1 MKRMLLSAGHSGA
14 GKTSITMGII
24 GALIR
29 RNMTV
34 ASAKIGPDYIDPM
47 YHRALGAY
55 GVNLDHHLMDDDYI
69 LHLMARLETRD
80 VVVMEGAMGYYDG
93 MATTTK
99 CSAAEMANFTKTPTI
114 FIASGRGKG
123 ASLGA
128 ELEGFLNYGENTIAG
143 VILNHTK
150 PAMAP
155 YYEKIIKEAT
165 GLPLFGCIPDLDRD
179 LPERHLGLHRPEEI
193 ENFRAFAENWADI
206 VEDYV
211 DLDGLLAACEM
222 ESVGSEISISPTRKK
237 IPVAIAKDEAFF
249 FYYEDVLDDLSER
262 GVEWI
267 PFSPLADSL
276 PKGICGVYLGGGY
289 PELHKEALAKNTVLA
304 RDLKTF
310 AEKDG
315 VIVAEGGGFMSLLE
329 KIDGAA
335 AFGIFPGEAKM
346 TDRLQHFGYQVIT
359 AEEDGLLL
367 KAGRSASV
375 HEFHYSAADEEGDDL
390 LIQKPSGRGKRRT
403 AYHGKNVYAGYPQL
417 HLSGNEILRENF
429 LEALKEATPWQG

>member
-29 RNMTV
+29 RGMTV

-55 GVNLDHHLMDDDYI
+55 GVNLDHHLMDDEYI
-69 LHLMARLETRD
+69 LHLMARLETSD
-80 VVVMEGAMGYYDG
+80 VIVMEGAMGYYDG

-128 ELEGFLNYGENTIAG
+128 ELQGFLNYGENTIAG
-143 VILNHTK
+143 VILNQTK
-150 PAMAP
+150 PAMAS

-193 ENFRAFAENWADI
+193 KNFRAFAENWADI
-206 VEDYV
+206 VENYV
-211 DLDGLLAACEM
+211 DLDKLLAACET
-222 ESVGSEISISPTRKK
+222 ESVGSEISISPIRKK

-249 FYYEDVLDDLSER
+249 FYYQDVLDDLSER

-267 PFSPLADSL
+267 PFSTLTDSL

-289 PELHKEALAKNTVLA
+289 PELHKEAIAKNTLLA
-304 RDLKTF
+304 RDLKSF
-310 AEKDG
+310 AKKGG
-315 VIVAEGGGFMSLLE
+315 VLIAEGGGFMSLLE
-329 KIDGAA
+329 RIDGID
-335 AFGIFPGEAKM
+335 AFGFFPGEAKM
-346 TDRLQHFGYQVIT
+346 TDRLRHFGYQVMM

-367 KAGRSASV
+367 KAGQSMPV
-375 HEFHYSAADEEGDDL
+375 HEFHYSGADMEGEDL

-403 AYHGKNVYAGYPQL
+403 AYHGKNSYAGYAQL
-417 HLSGNEILRENF
+417 HLSGNEKVRKNF

>member
-1 MKRMLLSAGHSGA
+1 MKRLLLSAGHSGA
-14 GKTSITMGII
+14 GKTTITMGII

-29 RNMTV
+29 RRMTV

-55 GVNLDHHLMDDDYI
+55 GVNLDRHLMDDDYI
-69 LHLMARLETRD
+69 FHLMARLEKKD
-80 VVVMEGAMGYYDG
+80 VIVMEGAMGYYDG
-93 MATTTK
+93 MSTTTA

-128 ELEGFLNYGENTIAG
+128 ELQGFLNYKENTMVG

-150 PAMAP
+150 PAMAS

-165 GLPLFGCIPDLDRD
+165 GLHLFGCIPDVDRD

-193 ENFRAFAENWADI
+193 KNFHAFVEDWADI
-206 VEDYV
+206 VENYV
-211 DLDGLLAACEM
+211 DLDKLLAACET
-222 ESVGSEISISPTRKK
+222 ESVGSEMAISPTREK

-249 FYYEDVLDDLSER
+249 FYYKDVLDDLAER

-267 PFSPLADSL
+267 PFSPLADPL

-289 PELHKEALAKNTVLA
+289 PELHKETLARNKSLT

-310 AEKDG
+310 VESGG
-315 VIVAEGGGFMSLLE
+315 VLMAEGGGFMSLLE
-329 KIDGAA
+329 KIGGSE
-335 AFGIFPGEAKM
+335 AFGLFPGEAKM
-346 TDRLQHFGYQVIT
+346 TDRLQHFGYQIMT
-359 AEEDGLLL
+359 AENDGLLL
-367 KAGRSASV
+367 KAGQSAPV
-375 HEFHYSAADEEGDDL
+375 HEFHYSAADEEGQDL

-403 AYHGKNVYAGYPQL
+403 AHHGKNVYAGYPQL
-417 HLSGNEILRENF
+417 HLSGDERLRENL

>member
-1 MKRMLLSAGHSGA
+1 MKRLLLSAGHSGA
-14 GKTSITMGII
+14 GKTTITMGII

-29 RNMTV
+29 RGMTV

-55 GVNLDHHLMDDDYI
+55 GVNLDRHLMDDDYI
-69 LHLMARLETRD
+69 LHLMARLEKKD
-80 VVVMEGAMGYYDG
+80 IIVMEGAMGYYDG
-93 MATTTK
+93 ISTTTA
-99 CSAAEMANFTKTPTI
+99 CSAVEMANFTKTPTI

-128 ELEGFLNYGENTIAG
+128 ELQGFLNYKENTMVG

-150 PAMAP
+150 PAMEP

-193 ENFRAFAENWADI
+193 KNFHAFAEDWADI
-206 VEDYV
+206 VENYV
-211 DLDGLLAACEM
+211 DLDKLLAACET
-222 ESVGSEISISPTRKK
+222 ESAGRATAVIPTQKK
-237 IPVAIAKDEAFF
+237 IPVALAKDEAFF
-249 FYYEDVLDDLSER
+249 FYYEDVLDDLAER

-267 PFSPLADSL
+267 PFSPLTEPL

-289 PELHKEALAKNTVLA
+289 PELHKEALAKNKILA
-304 RDLKTF
+304 RDLESF
-310 AEKDG
+310 VEGGG
-315 VIVAEGGGFMSLLE
+315 VLIAEGGGFMSLLE
-329 KIDGAA
+329 KIDGSE
-335 AFGIFPGEAKM
+335 AFGLFLGEAKM
-346 TDRLQHFGYQVIT
+346 TDRLQHFGYQMIN

-367 KAGRSASV
+367 KAGEAAPV
-375 HEFHYSAADEEGDDL
+375 HEFHYSAADEEGQAL
-390 LIQKPSGRGKRRT
+390 LIQKPDGRGKRRT
-403 AYHGKNVYAGYPQL
+403 AYCGKNFYAGYSQF
-417 HLSGNEILRENF
+417 HLSGNSKLRENF

>member
-29 RNMTV
+29 RGITV

-55 GVNLDHHLMDDDYI
+55 GVNLDRHLMDDDYI
-69 LHLMARLETRD
+69 LHLMAKLEKKD

-93 MATTTK
+93 MATTTA
-99 CSAAEMANFTKTPTI
+99 CSAAEMANVTKTPTI

-128 ELEGFLNYGENTIAG
+128 ELQGFLNYGENTISG

-150 PAMAP
+150 PAMAS

-193 ENFRAFAENWADI
+193 NNFRAFAENWADI

-211 DLDGLLAACEM
+211 DLDKLLTACETTF
-222 ESVGSEISISPTRKK
+222 VGREMAMNPLRKK
-237 IPVAIAKDEAFF
+237 IPVAIAQDEAFF
-249 FYYEDVLDDLSER
+249 FYYQDVLEDLSER
-262 GVEWI
+262 GVDWI

-276 PKGICGVYLGGGY
+276 PKGICGAYLGGGY
-289 PELHKEALAKNTVLA
+289 PELYKEALAKNKVLA
-304 RDLKTF
+304 RDLKSF
-310 AEKDG
+310 VGKGG
-315 VIVAEGGGFMSLLE
+315 VLIAEGGGFMSLLE
-329 KIDGAA
+329 KIDGVD
-335 AFGIFPGEAKM
+335 AFGLFPGEAKM
-346 TDRLQHFGYQVIT
+346 TDRLQHFGYQVMA
-359 AEEDGLLL
+359 AEEDGVFL
-367 KAGRSASV
+367 KAGQSASV
-375 HEFHYSAADEEGDDL
+375 HEFHYSGADNEGDDL
-390 LIQKPSGRGKRRT
+390 LIQKPRGRGKRRT

-417 HLSGNEILRENF
+417 HISGNEKLREN
-429 LEALKEATPWQG
+429 LLQRLKEATPWQG

>member
-1 MKRMLLSAGHSGA
+1 MKRLLLSAGHSGA
-14 GKTSITMGII
+14 GKTTITMGMI

-29 RNMTV
+29 RGMTV

-55 GVNLDHHLMDDDYI
+55 GVNLDRHLMDDDYI
-69 LHLMARLETRD
+69 LHLMARLEKKD
-80 VVVMEGAMGYYDG
+80 VIVMEGAMGYYDG
-93 MATTTK
+93 MSTTAA

-128 ELEGFLNYGENTIAG
+128 ELQGFLNYKENTMAG

-155 YYEKIIKEAT
+155 YYEKIIREAT
-165 GLPLFGCIPDLDRD
+165 GLPLFGCIPDVDWD

-193 ENFRAFAENWADI
+193 KNFRDFAKDWADI
-206 VEDYV
+206 VESYV
-211 DLDGLLAACEM
+211 DLDKILAACET
-222 ESVGSEISISPTRKK
+222 ESVSSEIAISPTREK

-249 FYYEDVLDDLSER
+249 FYYKDVLDDLAER

-267 PFSPLADSL
+267 PFSPLTDSL

-289 PELHKEALAKNTVLA
+289 PELHKEALGKNKALA
-304 RDLKTF
+304 GDLKSF
-310 AEKDG
+310 VESGG
-315 VIVAEGGGFMSLLE
+315 VLMAEGGGFMSLLE
-329 KIDGAA
+329 KIEGSET
-335 AFGIFPGEAKM
+335 FGLFPGEAKM
-346 TDRLQHFGYQVIT
+346 TDRLQHFGYQVIN

-367 KAGRSASV
+367 KAGQSAHV
-375 HEFHYSAADEEGDDL
+375 HEFHYSAADDEGDDL
-390 LIQKPSGRGKRRT
+390 LIQKPGGRGKRRT

-417 HLSGNEILRENF
+417 HLSGNEKLRENF

>member
-1 MKRMLLSAGHSGA
+1 MKRLLLSAGHSGA

-29 RNMTV
+29 RGITV

-55 GVNLDHHLMDDDYI
+55 GVNLDRHLMNDDYI
-69 LHLMARLETRD
+69 FHLMARLEKKD
-80 VVVMEGAMGYYDG
+80 VIVMEGAMGYYDG
-93 MATTTK
+93 MSTTTA

-128 ELEGFLNYGENTIAG
+128 ELQGFLNYKENTIAG

-150 PAMAP
+150 SAMAL

-165 GLPLFGCIPDLDRD
+165 GLPLFGCIPDLDQD

-193 ENFRAFAENWADI
+193 KNFRTFAENWAEV
-206 VEDYV
+206 VENYL
-211 DLDGLLAACEM
+211 DLDKLLAVCET
-222 ESVGSEISISPTRKK
+222 ESVSSEIAISPTREK

-249 FYYEDVLDDLSER
+249 FYYEDALADLAER

-267 PFSPLADSL
+267 PFSPLTDSL

-289 PELHKEALAKNTVLA
+289 PELRKEPLGKNKALAG
-304 RDLKTF
+304 DLKSF
-310 AEKDG
+310 VESGG
-315 VIVAEGGGFMSLLE
+315 VLIAEGGGFMSLLE
-329 KIDGAA
+329 KIDGSE
-335 AFGIFPGEAKM
+335 AFGLFPGEAKM
-346 TDRLQHFGYQVIT
+346 TDRLQHFGYQMIN

-367 KAGRSASV
+367 KAGEAAPV
-375 HEFHYSAADEEGDDL
+375 HEFHYSAADEEGQDL
-390 LIQKPSGRGKRRT
+390 LIQKPGGRGKRRT
-403 AYHGKNVYAGYPQL
+403 AYHMKNIYAGYPQL
-417 HLSGNEILRENF
+417 HLSGNEKLRENF
-429 LEALKEATPWQG
+429 LNTLKEATPWQG

>member
-1 MKRMLLSAGHSGA
+1 MKRLLLSAGHSGA

-29 RNMTV
+29 RKMTV

-55 GVNLDHHLMDDDYI
+55 GVNLDRHLMDDEYI
-69 LHLMARLETRD
+69 LHLMARLEKKD

-93 MATTTK
+93 MATTTM

-128 ELEGFLNYGENTIAG
+128 ELQGFLNYGKNTISG

-150 PAMAP
+150 PAMAS

-165 GLPLFGCIPDLDRD
+165 GLPLFGCIPDLDQD
-179 LPERHLGLHRPEEI
+179 LPERYLGLERPEEI
-193 ENFRAFAENWADI
+193 KNFRAFADQWADV
-206 VEDYV
+206 VENYV
-211 DLDGLLAACEM
+211 DLDRLLAACETK
-222 ESVGSEISISPTRKK
+222 SVGREMAMTPLPKK

-249 FYYEDVLDDLSER
+249 FYYKDVLEDLSER

-267 PFSPLADSL
+267 PFSPLADPL
-276 PKGICGVYLGGGY
+276 PKGICGAYLGGGY
-289 PELHKEALAKNTVLA
+289 PELYKETLGKNKALG
-304 RDLKTF
+304 RDLKSF
-310 AEKDG
+310 AEKGG
-315 VIVAEGGGFMSLLE
+315 VLIAEGGGFMSLLE
-329 KIDGAA
+329 KIDGST
-335 AFGIFPGEAKM
+335 AFGLFPGEAIM
-346 TDRLQHFGYQVIT
+346 TDRLQHFGYQVIA

-367 KAGRSASV
+367 KAGESAPV
-375 HEFHYSAADEEGDDL
+375 HEFHYSFAHEEGQDL
-390 LIQKPSGRGKRRT
+390 LIQKPGGRAKRCT
-403 AYHGKNVYAGYPQL
+403 AHHEKNVYAGYPEL
-417 HLSGNEILRENF
+417 HISGNEKLRENI
-429 LEALKEATPWQG
+429 LKALKEATPWQG

>member
-1 MKRMLLSAGHSGA
+1 MKRLLLSAGHSGA

-24 GALIR
+24 GALTR
-29 RNMTV
+29 RGMTV

-55 GVNLDHHLMDDDYI
+55 GVNLDRHLMEDDYI
-69 LHLMARLETRD
+69 LHLMAKLEKKD

-93 MATTTK
+93 MATTTA

-128 ELEGFLNYGENTIAG
+128 ELQGFLNYGENTISG

-150 PAMAP
+150 PAMAS

-193 ENFRAFAENWADI
+193 KNFRDFAEDWADI
-206 VEDYV
+206 VENYV
-211 DLDGLLAACEM
+211 DLDKLLAACET
-222 ESVGSEISISPTRKK
+222 ESVGRATAVIPTQKR
-237 IPVAIAKDEAFF
+237 IPVALAKDEALF
-249 FYYEDVLDDLSER
+249 FYYEDVLDNLAQR

-267 PFSPLADSL
+267 PFSPMKDSL

-289 PELHKEALAKNTVLA
+289 PELHKETLAKNKILA
-304 RDLKTF
+304 RNIKSF
-310 AEKDG
+310 VESGG
-315 VIVAEGGGFMSLLE
+315 VLIAEGGGFMSLLE
-329 KIDGAA
+329 KIDGVD
-335 AFGIFPGEAKM
+335 AFGLFPGEAKM
-346 TDRLQHFGYQVIT
+346 TGRLRHFGYQVMT
-359 AEEDGLLL
+359 SEEDGLLL
-367 KAGRSASV
+367 KACQSAPV
-375 HEFHYSAADEEGDDL
+375 HEFHYSAVDDEGKDL
-390 LIQKPSGRGKRRT
+390 LIQKPDGMGKRRT
-403 AYHGKNVYAGYPQL
+403 AYCGKNYYAGYPQL
-417 HLSGNEILRENF
+417 HLSGNSKLRENF
-429 LEALKEATPWQG
+429 LQALKEATPWQG

>member
-1 MKRMLLSAGHSGA
+1 MKRLLLSAGHSGA

-29 RNMTV
+29 RGMTV

-55 GVNLDHHLMDDDYI
+55 GVNLDRHLMDDDYI
-69 LHLMARLETRD
+69 FRLMARLEKKD
-80 VVVMEGAMGYYDG
+80 VIVMEGAMGYYDG
-93 MATTTK
+93 MSTTTA

-128 ELEGFLNYGENTIAG
+128 ELAGFLNYKKNTIAG

-155 YYEKIIKEAT
+155 YYEKIIKDAT

-193 ENFRAFAENWADI
+193 KNFRIFAENWADV
-206 VEDYV
+206 VENYV
-211 DLDGLLAACEM
+211 DLDKLLAACET
-222 ESVGSEISISPTRKK
+222 ESVGRAAATNPTREK

-249 FYYEDVLDDLSER
+249 FYYEDVLDDLAEL

-289 PELHKEALAKNTVLA
+289 PELHKEALARNTVLA
-304 RDLKTF
+304 RDIKSF
-310 AEKDG
+310 VESGG
-315 VIVAEGGGFMSLLE
+315 VLIAEGGGFMSLLE
-329 KIDGAA
+329 KIDGSE
-335 AFGIFPGEAKM
+335 AFGLFPGESKM
-346 TDRLQHFGYQVIT
+346 MERLQHFGYQMIN

-367 KAGRSASV
+367 KAGEAAPV
-375 HEFHYSAADEEGDDL
+375 HEFHYSAADEEGQDL
-390 LIQKPSGRGKRRT
+390 LIQKPGGRGKRRT
-403 AYHGKNVYAGYPQL
+403 AYHGKNIYAGYPQL
-417 HLSGNEILRENF
+417 HLSGNERLRENF
-429 LEALKEATPWQG
+429 LQALKEATPWQG

>member
-1 MKRMLLSAGHSGA
+1 MKRLLLSAGHSGA

-55 GVNLDHHLMDDDYI
+55 GVNLDRHLMDDEYI
-69 LHLMARLETRD
+69 LHLMARLEKKD
-80 VVVMEGAMGYYDG
+80 VIVMEGAMGYYDG
-93 MATTTK
+93 MATTTT

-128 ELEGFLNYGENTIAG
+128 ELQGFLNYGKNTISG

-150 PAMAP
+150 PAMAS

-165 GLPLFGCIPDLDRD
+165 GLPLFGCIPDLDQD
-179 LPERHLGLHRPEEI
+179 LPERYLGLERPEEI
-193 ENFRAFAENWADI
+193 ENFRAFADQWADV
-206 VEDYV
+206 VENYV
-211 DLDGLLAACEM
+211 DLDKLLAACETK
-222 ESVGSEISISPTRKK
+222 SVGREMARTPQREK

-249 FYYEDVLDDLSER
+249 FYYEDVLEDLSER

-267 PFSPLADSL
+267 PFSPLADPL

-289 PELHKEALAKNTVLA
+289 PELYKEALGKNKALG
-304 RDLKTF
+304 RDLKSF
-310 AEKDG
+310 AEKGG
-315 VIVAEGGGFMSLLE
+315 VLIAEGGGFMSLLE
-329 KIDGAA
+329 KIDGST
-335 AFGIFPGEAKM
+335 AFGLFPGEAIM
-346 TDRLQHFGYQVIT
+346 TDRLQHFGYQVIA

-367 KAGRSASV
+367 KAGESAPV
-375 HEFHYSAADEEGDDL
+375 HEFHYSRAHEEGQDL
-390 LIQKPSGRGKRRT
+390 NIEKPGGRAKRRT
-403 AYHGKNVYAGYPQL
+403 AFHEKNIYAGYPEL
-417 HLSGNEILRENF
+417 HISGNEKLRENI
-429 LEALKEATPWQG
+429 LKELKEATPWQG

>member
-1 MKRMLLSAGHSGA
+1 MKRLLLSAGHSGA

-55 GVNLDHHLMDDDYI
+55 GVNLDRHLMDDEYI
-69 LHLMARLETRD
+69 LHLMARLEKKD
-80 VVVMEGAMGYYDG
+80 VIVMEGAMGYYDG
-93 MATTTK
+93 MATTTT

-128 ELEGFLNYGENTIAG
+128 ELQGFLNYGKNTISG

-150 PAMAP
+150 PAMAS

-165 GLPLFGCIPDLDRD
+165 DLPLFGCIPDLDQD
-179 LPERHLGLHRPEEI
+179 LPERYLGLERPEEI
-193 ENFRAFAENWADI
+193 KNFRAFADQWADV
-206 VEDYV
+206 VENYV
-211 DLDGLLAACEM
+211 DLDKLLAACETK
-222 ESVGSEISISPTRKK
+222 SVGREMARTPQREK

-249 FYYEDVLDDLSER
+249 FYYQDVLDDLSGR

-267 PFSPLADSL
+267 PFSPLTDSL
-276 PKGICGVYLGGGY
+276 PKGICGAYLGGGY
-289 PELHKEALAKNTVLA
+289 PELYEEILVKNKALG
-304 RDLKTF
+304 RDLKSF
-310 AEKDG
+310 AEKGG
-315 VIVAEGGGFMSLLE
+315 VLIAEGGGFMSLLE
-329 KIDGAA
+329 KIDGST
-335 AFGIFPGEAKM
+335 AFGLFPGEAIM
-346 TDRLQHFGYQVIT
+346 TDRLQHFGYQVIA

-367 KAGRSASV
+367 KAGESSPV
-375 HEFHYSAADEEGDDL
+375 HEFHYSAADNEGGDL
-390 LIQKPSGRGKRRT
+390 LIQKPGGRAKRRT
-403 AYHGKNVYAGYPQL
+403 AHHEKNVYAGYPEL
-417 HLSGNEILRENF
+417 HISGNEKLRENI
-429 LEALKEATPWQG
+429 LKALKEATPWQG

>member
-29 RNMTV
+29 QGMTV

-55 GVNLDHHLMDDDYI
+55 GVNLDRHLMDDDYI
-69 LHLMARLETRD
+69 LHLMAQLEKKD
-80 VVVMEGAMGYYDG
+80 VIVMEGAMGYYDG

-114 FIASGRGKG
+114 FIASGREKG

-128 ELEGFLNYGENTIAG
+128 ELQGFLNYGENTISG

-150 PAMAP
+150 PAMAS

-193 ENFRAFAENWADI
+193 ENFRTFAENWADV
-206 VEDYV
+206 VENYV
-211 DLDGLLAACEM
+211 DLDKLLAACEAK
-222 ESVGSEISISPTRKK
+222 SVGREMAIDPLRKK

-249 FYYEDVLDDLSER
+249 FYYEDVLDDLAER

-267 PFSPLADSL
+267 PFSPLADPL

-329 KIDGAA
+329 KIDGSE
-335 AFGIFPGEAKM
+335 AFGFFPGEAKM
-346 TDRLQHFGYQVIT
+346 TDRLQHFGYQVMA

-390 LIQKPSGRGKRRT
+390 LIQKPNGRGERRT
-403 AYHGKNVYAGYPQL
+403 AHHGKNVYAGYPQL
-417 HLSGNEILRENF
+417 HLSGDERLREN
-429 LEALKEATPWQG
+429 LLQALKEATPWQG